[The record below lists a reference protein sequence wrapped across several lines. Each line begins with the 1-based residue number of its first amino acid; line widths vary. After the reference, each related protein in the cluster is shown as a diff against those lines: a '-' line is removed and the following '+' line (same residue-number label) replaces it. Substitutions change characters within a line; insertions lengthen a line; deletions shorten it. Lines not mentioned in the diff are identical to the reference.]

1 MYVQSAGWPVIGHS
15 QWSGGA
21 YQCSALLHVL
31 EPDLLQPVHA
41 LEAFRLPCVCV
52 CVLLAVLSSTAGLA
66 MSNQCICV
74 CTQACLYVLP
84 TIIKTERNQCMCVY
98 ACSCRL
104 SRTVRV
110 HNMSIHCAT
119 YRRNWY
125 IHVGYELVGRQFAHI
140 HAYSVH
146 STAHALSTLI
156 HVLVHTSLPP

>member
-1 MYVQSAGWPVIGHS
+1 MERWSVSVLSSATCVRTRSATACTCFGSVQITV
-15 QWSGGA
+15 
-21 YQCSALLHVL
+21 
-31 EPDLLQPVHA
+31 
-41 LEAFRLPCVCV
+41 CVCV

-104 SRTVRV
+104 GRTVRV

-119 YRRNWY
+119 HRRNWY
-125 IHVGYELVGRQFAHI
+125 MHVRVRISGEAVCTHTYIQCTFHCPC
-140 HAYSVH
+140 S
-146 STAHALSTLI
+146 LSTLI
-156 HVLVHTSLPP
+156 VHTSLPP